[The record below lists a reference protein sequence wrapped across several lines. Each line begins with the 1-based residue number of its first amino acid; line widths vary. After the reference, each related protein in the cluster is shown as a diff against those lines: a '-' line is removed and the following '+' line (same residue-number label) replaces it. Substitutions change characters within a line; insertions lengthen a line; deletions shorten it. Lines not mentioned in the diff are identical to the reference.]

1 MCSAPHPQIF
11 FPEGQN
17 LIITV
22 LFIPSSRVLAMHRSV
37 ALSTDT
43 DSWSKIASTMPFPAE
58 AKETPDA
65 SEAREVRE
73 LKKAK
78 KLPPYEYT
86 SLKNAALRL
95 LRLGSANDTQLDIDC
110 EIVEIDLPKEGDAPE
125 AAPGRPNGEK
135 KESGEAT
142 VEFGDPIELSK
153 LRRVLEKYES
163 KDAEEETPVVGR
175 AGRRGK
181 P

>member
-1 MCSAPHPQIF
+1 MQ
-11 FPEGQN
+11 
-17 LIITV
+17 
-22 LFIPSSRVLAMHRSV
+22 RSV
-37 ALSTDT
+37 ALTTDT
-43 DSWSKIASTMPFPAE
+43 DSWPKIASTMPFPAE
-58 AKETPDA
+58 VKETPDA
-65 SEAREVRE
+65 SEARGVKEV
-73 LKKAK
+73 KKVK

-86 SLKNAALRL
+86 ALKNADALRL
-95 LRLGSANDTQLDIDC
+95 LRLRPANDTQLDIDC